1 MFIDPTL
8 ISWILILAASLCAF
22 MIGRSWDKMNREEI
36 IENNMAVLKCLDE
49 SFGTFNDVEIVE
61 KSDEEAA

>member
-8 ISWILILAASLCAF
+8 ISWILILATSLCAF

-36 IENNMAVLKCLDE
+36 IENTIQYLIDNNFIKAKKINGEWEIIELDE
-49 SFGTFNDVEIVE
+49 
-61 KSDEEAA
+61 K

>member
-8 ISWILILAASLCAF
+8 ISWILILATSLCAF

-36 IENNMAVLKCLDE
+36 IENTIQYLIDNNFIKAKKINGEWEILELDE
-49 SFGTFNDVEIVE
+49 
-61 KSDEEAA
+61 K

>member
-8 ISWILILAASLCAF
+8 LNWIFILAASLCAF

-36 IENNMAVLKCLDE
+36 IETTIQYLIDNNFIKAKKINGEWEILELDE
-49 SFGTFNDVEIVE
+49 
-61 KSDEEAA
+61 K

>member
-36 IENNMAVLKCLDE
+36 IENTIQYLIDNNFIKAKKINGEWEILELDE
-49 SFGTFNDVEIVE
+49 
-61 KSDEEAA
+61 K